1 MIAVVGL
8 ILYVI
13 AGILELVN
21 KHLNYVIWLLII
33 GGALVAIDV
42 IWGWRRAGA
51 GYYRSG
57 GGTPVA

>member
-8 ILYVI
+8 ILYII
-13 AGILELVN
+13 AAILELIG
-21 KHLNYVIWLLII
+21 KHLDWVIWLVII

-57 GGTPVA
+57 TP

>member
-21 KHLNYVIWLLII
+21 KHLNWVIWLIII

-42 IWGWRRAGA
+42 VWGWRRAGA

-57 GGTPVA
+57 PPAA

>member
-1 MIAVVGL
+1 MIAVIGL

-21 KHLNYVIWLLII
+21 KHLNWVIWLIII

-42 IWGWRRAGA
+42 IWNWHRAGA
-51 GYYRSG
+51 GYYRRTG
-57 GGTPVA
+57 PPAA

>member
-8 ILYVI
+8 VLYVI
-13 AGILELVN
+13 AAILELIG
-21 KHLNYVIWLLII
+21 KHLDWVIWLVII

-51 GYYRSG
+51 GYYRRG
-57 GGTPVA
+57 PTPP